1 MTLFSTSVH
10 NVGLKCIVFLT
21 FCRVAK
27 LALDEIRFKKSLFNT
42 FPIILPFSLYWPSIF
57 KTLSLYWALYFS
69 LRPLEALYHGRRCML
84 TMFLLICWSRVSNP
98 REHRKHCRI
107 YNQWMPQ
114 KLKSK
119 YRRSEVSFTYHN
131 PQVIITGHCFIW
143 CIAKKLNQI
152 VSRQS

>member
-107 YNQWMPQ
+107 YNQCR
-114 KLKSK
+114 KNASLNTDGV
-119 YRRSEVSFTYHN
+119 RFLLHITIHRSSLQGTVLSGVLLRNWT
-131 PQVIITGHCFIW
+131 
-143 CIAKKLNQI
+143 K
-152 VSRQS
+152 